1 MEPDIYLVGHR
12 CMKGLLG
19 VAGYL
24 ISNVERWMFFISPF
38 LFIFSWKK
46 QLTTTLPETNIAPEN
61 GWLEY

>member
-24 ISNVERWMFFISPF
+24 ICDSEKNQQRWTMDAFF
-38 LFIFSWKK
+38 FSTFVYFFMEK
-46 QLTTTLPETNIAPEN
+46 TTNNYPPWN
-61 GWLEY
+61 